1 MIDGGI
7 MMDKDKMTNEKKGLK
22 NQTIG
27 ENNIDSQKQTE
38 EVNQDTSNQSVEQS
52 TYQINES
59 QTEQKIVEEKGAEE
73 ISEMEKLQ
81 NEINALK
88 NEVNTWKDKFLRK
101 MAEFDNYKKRVE
113 QDQLQLIKYANEKLI
128 KDLLPVIDDFE
139 RSLTFSK
146 DELKNNAILQGVE
159 MVYNKLMKI
168 LTDYGLKKIDALNQ
182 PFDFN
187 LHEALLQVPKDGVE
201 PLTVIEEVE
210 KGYMLNDKVIRHS
223 KVIVASES
231 SLTSSSGDN
240 QNNNNE
246 EVK

>member
-7 MMDKDKMTNEKKGLK
+7 MTEKDKMNNEQEELK
-22 NQTIG
+22 NQNI
-27 ENNIDSQKQTE
+27 EQNNIENQKQTE
-38 EVNQDTSNQSVEQS
+38 EVNQEIKNQSVDQPAEENINSKPEEQ
-52 TYQINES
+52 
-59 QTEQKIVEEKGAEE
+59 IVEEKGEEE

-88 NEVNTWKDKFLRK
+88 DEVSTWKDKFLRK
-101 MAEFDNYKKRVE
+101 MAEFDNYKKRVD
-113 QDQLQLIKYANEKLI
+113 QDQIQLIKYANEKLI

-146 DELKNNAILQGVE
+146 DELKNNAVLQGVE
-159 MVYNKLMKI
+159 MVYNKLMRI
-168 LTDYGLKKIDALNQ
+168 LSDYGLKKIEALNQ

-187 LHEALLQVPKDGVE
+187 YHEALLQVPKDGVE

-231 SLTSSSGDN
+231 SVTSSSGDN

>member
-1 MIDGGI
+1 MTE
-7 MMDKDKMTNEKKGLK
+7 KDKISNEQEELK
-22 NQTIG
+22 NQNI
-27 ENNIDSQKQTE
+27 EQNNIENQKQTE
-38 EVNQDTSNQSVEQS
+38 EVNQEMKNQSVDQTAEAN
-52 TYQINES
+52 INS
-59 QTEQKIVEEKGAEE
+59 QTEEQIVEEKGVEE

-88 NEVNTWKDKFLRK
+88 DEVNTWKDKFLRK

-146 DELKNNAILQGVE
+146 DELKNNAVLQGVE

-210 KGYMLNDKVIRHS
+210 KGYILHDKVIRHS

-231 SLTSSSGDN
+231 NLTTGSGDN